1 MLLIKNGYMID
12 PKSGREGK
20 LDILTAGDRILRIG
34 AGEVGAGFSSVDA
47 VIVYQ
52 RRILLVEADGHVQG
66 GCALHGLP
74 RQLPVQKRDPVP
86 MRRPRPIISP

>member
-34 AGEVGAGFSSVDA
+34 AGDRKSV
-47 VIVYQ
+47 V
-52 RRILLVEADGHVQG
+52 
-66 GCALHGLP
+66 
-74 RQLPVQKRDPVP
+74 
-86 MRRPRPIISP
+86 